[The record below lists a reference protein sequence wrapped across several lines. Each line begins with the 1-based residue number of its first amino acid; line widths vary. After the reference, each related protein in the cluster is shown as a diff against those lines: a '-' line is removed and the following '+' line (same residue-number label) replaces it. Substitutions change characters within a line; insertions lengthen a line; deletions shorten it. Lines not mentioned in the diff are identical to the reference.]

1 MKPLGD
7 FITRRIVTAV
17 LFGVGVR
24 RKGAGHD
31 IHYKHIPIRQLGGR
45 IETGEHCHHEY
56 ATSDNAYEDY
66 LYSQNKR
73 WRSNLSYYEE

>member
-45 IETGEHCHHEY
+45 IRQRRDRRTLSSRICHIGQR
-56 ATSDNAYEDY
+56 
-66 LYSQNKR
+66 L
-73 WRSNLSYYEE
+73 